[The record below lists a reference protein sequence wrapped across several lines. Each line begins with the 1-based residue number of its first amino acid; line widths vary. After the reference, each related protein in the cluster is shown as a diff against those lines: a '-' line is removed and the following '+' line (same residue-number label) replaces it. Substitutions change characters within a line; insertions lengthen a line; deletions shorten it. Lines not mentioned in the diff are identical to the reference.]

1 MNIPGHDDWRLS
13 GPDDDTPDMEE
24 CVACDGTGRFQDGDG
39 YFECLDCGGSGEVPV
54 PHDEPDAD
62 YLRDLRD
69 DR

>member
-1 MNIPGHDDWRLS
+1 MTDRLS
-13 GPDDDTPDMEE
+13 
-24 CVACDGTGRFQDGDG
+24 CDLCGEDHTELRSIDRDG